1 MTERRRQLLRVAAVC
16 LLLGDL
22 VAQVTRGVWNMAA
35 GAGTSTDWIT
45 FAAAARLVA
54 HGSSCLY
61 YARCI
66 VASQAAYMGQAL
78 STGAARDLGATTLP
92 SGAAYSP
99 FVNPPPAAA
108 VLVPLAV
115 LPPTV
120 GFLLFALI
128 SVAAIAAAGRLLVT
142 RLGCPP
148 FATALAVLAVPGV
161 LGLALGQWDA
171 LLTLALVLGLWSAHR
186 HPLLAG
192 VALSALIVKPQCLWL
207 VPVALLAL
215 RNFRV
220 LLGLAAALLLW
231 AVASL
236 AMVGPSQFAALISAV
251 STDGSSQLGMSLGL
265 PGLVASA
272 AGVHAAYA
280 TTAVGALLVVAAA
293 VRFRDRLRAWPELTV
308 ALSVCLSLVLSPH
321 VLCPDFVLLAPA
333 VALSARR
340 RPRLSMAASVVLSVA
355 FLFDLSLSTPSVIL
369 GVLAIVVAIVV
380 SAMTLVQGEVT
391 PRSATPAAA
400 ALNAAS

>member
-78 STGAARDLGATTLP
+78 SSGAARDLGATTLP

-148 FATALAVLAVPGV
+148 LAVLAVPGV

-207 VPVALLAL
+207 VPVALLVL

-220 LLGLAAALLLW
+220 LLSLAAALLLW

-236 AMVGPSQFAALISAV
+236 AMVGPSQFAALISAI
-251 STDGSSQLGMSLGL
+251 SIDGSSQLGMSLGL

-280 TTAVGALLVVAAA
+280 ATAVGALLVVAAA

-333 VALSARR
+333 LALCARR

-369 GVLAIVVAIVV
+369 GVLAIVVATVV